1 MSIKILPT
9 VLCLLAVLNIRNCQ
23 EIIDEEF
30 ENESQRIASEKIDRF
45 MDVGVKQSEIEYD
58 IQTFMNMFKW
68 RYTNILP
75 VNFRHE
81 FLINITNV
89 VLENVDEDI
98 DYIISKDKNEN
109 LPKNLK
115 ENMEKIFV
123 SRFWFSNMAMF
134 NEIKRYF
141 KLEIRDISD
150 EDFADKFIDLSNNL
164 TKIASKDENHL
175 INSDNFDVMNEIMD
189 LIEVIQNDIWH
200 EYNILVT

>member
-1 MSIKILPT
+1 
-9 VLCLLAVLNIRNCQ
+9 
-23 EIIDEEF
+23 
-30 ENESQRIASEKIDRF
+30 

-58 IQTFMNMFKW
+58 IHTFMNMFKW

-98 DYIISKDKNEN
+98 DYIISKDKSGN

-175 INSDNFDVMNEIMD
+175 INNGNFDVMNEIMD
-189 LIEVIQNDIWH
+189 LTEVIQNDIWH

>member
-1 MSIKILPT
+1 
-9 VLCLLAVLNIRNCQ
+9 
-23 EIIDEEF
+23 
-30 ENESQRIASEKIDRF
+30 
-45 MDVGVKQSEIEYD
+45 
-58 IQTFMNMFKW
+58 
-68 RYTNILP
+68 
-75 VNFRHE
+75 
-81 FLINITNV
+81 

-98 DYIISKDKNEN
+98 DYIISKDKSGN

-175 INSDNFDVMNEIMD
+175 INNGNFDVMNEIMD
-189 LIEVIQNDIWH
+189 LTEVIQNDIWH